1 MQVKPPCLQSNFVS
15 PETGQCSTRIQP
27 FREITNRDANQIPC
41 FQGNLHSEGGRSLSE
56 QSLRICLSPPP
67 PAS

>member
-15 PETGQCSTRIQP
+15 PETGPCSIRIQP
-27 FREITNRDANQIPC
+27 FREITNRDANQTPC
-41 FQGNLHSEGGRSLSE
+41 FQGNLPSGGGRSLSE
-56 QSLRICLSPPP
+56 QPLKFVCPLPP

>member
-15 PETGQCSTRIQP
+15 SETDQCSTRIPP
-27 FREITNRDANQIPC
+27 FREITIRNANQIPC
-41 FQGNLHSEGGRSLSE
+41 FQGNLHSGGGRSLSE
-56 QSLRICLSPPP
+56 QPLRIYLSPPP